1 MEEIQLSRLVNMED
15 SDAVLK
21 EVKHIVSLLFS
32 DFDYATLDRVFNDI
46 VRLFR
51 GEYPGYARC
60 QTQYH
65 DLKHTTDTFLGMA
78 RLLHG
83 TMLKE
88 GILSRGQVML
98 GLLCALMHDTG
109 YIQALDDEAN
119 KNMPQGLTDTR
130 RSIAFMERYRCD
142 NGLPAGMFNHSS
154 AIIACTDLSA
164 DISMI
169 QFASREIEVLG
180 KLLGTADLLGQ
191 MADRTYLEKLLFL
204 FYEFR
209 DGGVMGY
216 ENEIDLLTKTRD
228 FYERIQQRIT
238 MDLSGAERYMRYHF
252 KARWNLNRDL
262 YKEAIEKHITYLKF
276 ILKHHQK
283 DYRRHL
289 RRGGLVRRL
298 EERTSRL

>member
-1 MEEIQLSRLVNMED
+1 MEEIQLSRLVDMED

-21 EVKHIVSLLFS
+21 EVKHIVSLLFP

-65 DLKHTTDTFLGMA
+65 DLKHTTDTFLAMA

-83 TMLKE
+83 AMLKG
-88 GILSRGQVML
+88 GILTRGQVML

-164 DISMI
+164 DISTI

-216 ENEIDLLTKTRD
+216 ENEMDLLTKTRD

-238 MDLSGAERYMRYHF
+238 IDLSGVEEYMRHHF

-283 DYRRHL
+283 DYRTHL